1 MKKVIL
7 LFFSLVC
14 AVSLVG
20 TTIVNAQSEEPD
32 LAKNCKAAYSCDWHS
47 GTAVYAKNEQ
57 ERMPIA
63 SMCKIMTLLLTFEA
77 RDSGKLSFD
86 DEITVSE
93 RAAGMGG
100 SQVFLETNGK
110 YKAEDLVKSICI
122 ASANDSCVAMA
133 ETLSG
138 SEELFVKRMNERAS
152 ELGMLNTSFANCTGL
167 PKEGQYSC
175 AKDVAVMLGELIRH
189 PDYFKFSTIWM
200 DNITHNGGRLTEMAN
215 TNKLIRN
222 YQGCDA
228 GKTGFTSE
236 AGFCLAASA
245 ERGNMRVVSV
255 VIGGTDSQSRFN
267 GVSSM
272 FDYAF
277 ANFTSKCVLERSV
290 LQDKRCAVK
299 SGKLH
304 EVSVIPETAAYVF
317 CSKDDTDEIT
327 LDFVFREVKA
337 PISIGDCV
345 GEVTVYKNGVEVAR
359 VNLLSNDQ
367 SAASNYFDSL
377 RDIADN
383 WIL

>member
-47 GTAVYAKNEQ
+47 GTAMYAKNEQ

-304 EVSVIPETAAYVF
+304 EVSVIPETTAYVF